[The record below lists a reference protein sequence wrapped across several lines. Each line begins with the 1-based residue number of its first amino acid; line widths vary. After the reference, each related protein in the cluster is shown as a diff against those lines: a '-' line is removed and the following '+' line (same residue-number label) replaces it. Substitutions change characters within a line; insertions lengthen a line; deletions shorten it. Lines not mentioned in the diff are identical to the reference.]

1 MKKQLNKFLPIAA
14 ILSLL
19 LATASFV
26 SVQGKFFGSDV
37 VKSELH
43 VNEGDKYSVIQQ
55 AVCLVLTD
63 GHLEPKPFD
72 DKTSKEIYKQ
82 YISTL
87 DFNKHF
93 LLQADIDQLSAYET
107 KIDDQIII
115 GTHDFFDLSDQI
127 IAKRIQES
135 SELYEELLS
144 KPFDFSKEE
153 TIELDNEKVTF
164 SIDLAARKEVWRKY
178 LKYQTLTR
186 VSALQDEQE
195 SNDTIEIRSFEML
208 EIEARKKVGKSQKN
222 WFRRLNQLD
231 SDDRLSFYIN
241 SITAVFDPHTTYL
254 PPKDK
259 ENFDIRFSGKLEGIG
274 AVLRETDGSIKVD
287 RIVTG
292 SASWKQGDLKAG
304 DAIIKVAQGTED
316 PVDIQGMPLDDAVKL
331 IRGKKG
337 TEVRLTVKKK
347 EGRTIVV
354 PIIRD
359 IVVLAE
365 TYAKSTIVQKGNKKY
380 GVIHLPHFY
389 ADFNDRNGRNCF
401 DDIAKEI
408 DKLNAE
414 KVSGIIFDLRDNGG
428 GSLQHVIEMV
438 GLFTGKGPVVQTRE
452 KTNISVKSS
461 HTGVKYTG
469 PMTVLVNSNSA
480 SASEIFAAALQDYE
494 RAVIIGGNSTFGKGT
509 VQNFADLD
517 RIFSNSFNEGDIKPM
532 GVVKLTIQKFY
543 RVNGGSTQRLGVIP
557 DIIVPDMYKYIEYG
571 EREYEFALPYDSIP
585 TAKYSL
591 SSDLGA
597 KNLAKVQSKS
607 VKRLKGN
614 AVFTLIDENAKRVER
629 VSNETEYSLNI
640 DSYNAYINKIEG
652 EADKYKDV
660 FKEYDDI
667 SIYTMEIDKPEFEKD
682 AVQKEKTSKWYKSL
696 KKDPYVQEAINVLS
710 DLN

>member
-1 MKKQLNKFLPIAA
+1 MKKQFNKFLPIAA

-19 LATASFV
+19 IATASFV
-26 SVQGKFFGSDV
+26 SVQNRFFGYDSIT
-37 VKSELH
+37 SELQ
-43 VNEGDKYSVIQQ
+43 VQEADKYSVIQQ

-82 YISTL
+82 YITTL

-93 LLQADIDQLSAYET
+93 LLQEDLDQLVNYESQ
-107 KIDDQIII
+107 IDDQILI
-115 GTHDFFDLSDQI
+115 GTHDFFDLSDQL
-127 IAKRIQES
+127 IAQRIQETS
-135 SELYEELLS
+135 VLYEDLLS
-144 KPFDFSKEE
+144 QPFDFSKDEM
-153 TIELDNEKVTF
+153 IELDNEKLEFAT
-164 SIDLAARKEVWRKY
+164 SLEERKKVWRKY

-186 VSALQDEQE
+186 ITYLEEEQE
-195 SNDTIEIRSFEML
+195 ESDTIENRPFEAL
-208 EIEARKKVGKSQKN
+208 EIEARQKVGKSQKN

-231 SDDRLSFYIN
+231 TDDRFSFYIN

-274 AVLRETDGSIKVD
+274 AVLREIDGSIKVD

-292 SASWKQGDLKAG
+292 SASWKQGELKAG
-304 DAIIKVAQGTED
+304 DVIIKVAQGSDD

-337 TEVRLTVKKK
+337 TEVRLTVRKK
-347 EGRTIVV
+347 EGRTIVI

-365 TYAKSTIVQKGNKKY
+365 TYAKSSIIEKGNKNY

-461 HTGVKYTG
+461 HTAIKYNG

-480 SASEIFAAALQDYE
+480 SASEIFAAALQDYN

-517 RIFSNSFNEGDIKPM
+517 RIFSSSFNEGDIKPM

-543 RVNGGSTQRLGVIP
+543 RINGGSTQRLGVIP

-571 EREYEFALPYDSIP
+571 EKEYEFALPYDSIP
-585 TAKYSL
+585 TAKYITSNN
-591 SSDLGA
+591 GV
-597 KNLAKVQSKS
+597 KNLAKIQSKS
-607 VKRLKGN
+607 AKRLN
-614 AVFTLIDENAKRVER
+614 DSEAFSLIDENAKRVEK
-629 VSNETEYSLNI
+629 VSNETKYPLNI
-640 DSYNAYINKIEG
+640 IAYKAYIIQIEN

-660 FKEYDDI
+660 FKDYEDTEI
-667 SIYTMEIDKPEFEKD
+667 FVMEVDKAEFEKD
-682 AVQKEKTSKWYKSL
+682 EIQKEKIKKWHTSL
-696 KKDPYVQEAINVLS
+696 KKDPYVREAINVLS